1 MVDFISV
8 FYFTLSAKKKQW
20 AIITNL
26 AGDSVKFAQP
36 PPKARKT
43 ARRRL
48 CFARFW
54 CIMRKTNERAPR
66 APDLGERMDIDKYSP
81 KYRLHQK
88 DLLCLAELTTEE
100 IFELLYTA
108 RALKKRFRVGENKPM
123 LRGKTV
129 ALLFGNASTRTRI
142 TFEMGIRQLG
152 GSYLFLPKNETQL
165 ARGESIKDTAVMLGR
180 YGISALVLRAFTM
193 AQTEEF
199 ARHSAIPVINGISDE
214 AHPLQVL
221 SDLFT
226 VWEQKG
232 RLDSLKLAYIGDGNN
247 VANSLIMG
255 CTKVNMDVAIAS
267 PHGYSPSQSIVE
279 RGMQF
284 GNVLITDDIAEAVRG
299 ADVVYTDVF
308 ISMSEENDE
317 EKKKKLARYRVTQDV
332 MALAKPDAVFMHCM
346 PAHRGEEVSAEVI
359 DGRQSIVYDQAEN
372 RLHINKAALALLTDR
387 RR

>member
-1 MVDFISV
+1 
-8 FYFTLSAKKKQW
+8 
-20 AIITNL
+20 
-26 AGDSVKFAQP
+26 
-36 PPKARKT
+36 
-43 ARRRL
+43 
-48 CFARFW
+48 
-54 CIMRKTNERAPR
+54 
-66 APDLGERMDIDKYSP
+66 MDIDKYSP

>member
-1 MVDFISV
+1 
-8 FYFTLSAKKKQW
+8 
-20 AIITNL
+20 
-26 AGDSVKFAQP
+26 
-36 PPKARKT
+36 
-43 ARRRL
+43 
-48 CFARFW
+48 
-54 CIMRKTNERAPR
+54 
-66 APDLGERMDIDKYSP
+66 MDIDKYSP

-165 ARGESIKDTAVMLGR
+165 VRGESIKDTAVMLGR